1 MLKLDGLCKRYGSR
15 PVLQN
20 LSLTLQPGE
29 IYGLLG
35 PNGAGKTTTINI
47 ICGLLKA
54 DQGTVTIAGQPA
66 GEATKRLIGIMPQS
80 NLLYPS
86 LSCQHNMAFIGRL
99 YGLSR
104 QACQQRLR
112 TCLEAVNLLPQATMP
127 VERLSGGMQRRLC
140 LAMTLLHKPKLVIL
154 DEPTTGLDIEARQEV
169 WQLIR
174 QFQHMGMTVL
184 LTSHLLDEVERL
196 CQRIGIIKQ
205 GCLLAEGTLEELR
218 RYVPASEI
226 VTLQTN
232 DPASAIARARQYGY
246 VARDYG
252 PDLNFWVSSE
262 LELKTLVEQFEGIP
276 LNSIAR
282 HPVRLEHIYL
292 EVTRQ
297 QTKQGESPVAAAA
310 SFRTGSTAQDN
321 EEQGSSE
328 IAGQ

>member
-1 MLKLDGLCKRYGSR
+1 MLKLDGLCKRYGSK

-20 LSLTLQPGE
+20 LSLTLQAGE

-47 ICGLLKA
+47 ICGLLQA
-54 DQGTVTIAGQPA
+54 DRGSVSIAGQPA
-66 GEATKRLIGIMPQS
+66 GEATKGLVGVMPQG

-86 LSCQHNMAFIGRL
+86 LSCRDNLAFIGRL

-104 QACQQRLR
+104 QDCRRRIQ
-112 TCLEAVNLLPQATMP
+112 TCLEAVNLQSQASKP
-127 VERLSGGMQRRLC
+127 AEQLSGGMQRRLC

-174 QFQHMGMTVL
+174 QFQHMGITVL

-205 GCLLAEGTLEELR
+205 GSLLAEGTLQELR
-218 RYVPASEI
+218 HYVPASEI
-226 VTLQTN
+226 VTVQTQHRE
-232 DPASAIARARQYGY
+232 AAISRAQQHGY
-246 VARDYG
+246 ILRDYG
-252 PDLNFWVSSE
+252 PDIHFGVPAE
-262 LELKTLVEQFEGIP
+262 LDLKTLIQQFDGIA
-276 LNSIAR
+276 LHSIAR

-297 QTKQGESPVAAAA
+297 GDQPTLPMAMSAPGYSVLP
-310 SFRTGSTAQDN
+310 S
-321 EEQGSSE
+321 QGS
-328 IAGQ
+328 